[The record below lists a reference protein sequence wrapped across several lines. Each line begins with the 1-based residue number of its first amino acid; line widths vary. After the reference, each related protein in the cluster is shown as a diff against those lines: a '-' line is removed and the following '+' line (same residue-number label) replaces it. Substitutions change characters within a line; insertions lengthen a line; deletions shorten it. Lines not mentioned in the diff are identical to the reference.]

1 MPIAA
6 WLFIFALLLAAGLM
20 FCAVFFV
27 IMFSEFEQQLISEEH
42 LCDTLNNFVAPD
54 LFGPALLVVLFL
66 VSRNWVACLLN
77 IPVAAYNINKL
88 QTGRHF
94 FGGIKPKVHTRAQRR
109 SIPPALR
116 VSETQERELHQD
128 RVLSFVILLL
138 SLSDDSRI
146 DQWRLAQYRQV

>member
-1 MPIAA
+1 
-6 WLFIFALLLAAGLM
+6 
-20 FCAVFFV
+20 V

-54 LFGPALLVVLFL
+54 LFGPVLLVVLFL

-94 FGGIKPKVHTRAQRR
+94 FGGIKPKVQTRAQRR

-116 VSETQERELHQD
+116 VSEHKKESFIKIGFYL
-128 RVLSFVILLL
+128 LSFFYYL
-138 SLSDDSRI
+138 
-146 DQWRLAQYRQV
+146 YRMIVVLINVD